1 MRTSSE
7 LCIVPIDEVCTVFP
21 IHVTMWI
28 LHYVHDLEKSLR
40 EMARVVDPGLPNAKL
55 VII

>member
-1 MRTSSE
+1 
-7 LCIVPIDEVCTVFP
+7 
-21 IHVTMWI
+21 MWI